1 MFLLKRNYYFAIERC
16 EVRSTDPLL
25 CDVNCTLVQSG
36 HHKTITGYLNN
47 FRTTEKFG
55 AGAEI
60 IARSVN
66 GGDYMTILNQTFP
79 DLCPFL
85 GSKKL
90 LGLAEI
96 AFDAL
101 KKNGKLPKC
110 PVEKVRVFIGH
121 NCKVWIL
128 YFVLFQ
134 GSLLSEGV
142 LPLARIVSTLCPWSR
157 IRNKRNFFREREWYY
172 SAMRWLVP

>member
-16 EVRSTDPLL
+16 EVRSTDPLH

-55 AGAEI
+55 AAAEI

-110 PVEKVRVFIGH
+110 PVEKVRVFICH
-121 NCKVWIL
+121 NCEV
-128 YFVLFQ
+128 
-134 GSLLSEGV
+134 
-142 LPLARIVSTLCPWSR
+142 
-157 IRNKRNFFREREWYY
+157 
-172 SAMRWLVP
+172 